1 MLEDRDYMKPEF
13 SEHRW
18 QAPFRL
24 RWTWT
29 MILVAA
35 YVAVLVAEQITTTF
49 FQDKAFIFS
58 YFELSRTGIEHGYV
72 WQFVT
77 YQFMHAG
84 WLHLILNSWAILIFG
99 NELEQALGARRY
111 LTLVFSS
118 GIVGGVF
125 QVLVAM
131 AWPWF
136 DGPVVGASAC
146 AFGLVAAFA
155 TLYPEQEL
163 TMLLFFVI
171 PIRLRAKTLLL
182 GSIVIALVGIVFP
195 WDNVANAAHL
205 GGMAMGWFY
214 IKKILKGG
222 IFLGIAGE
230 PAYRQAQPAESAEK
244 PDDGAESADVDAVLD
259 KISARGI
266 NSLTSRERAILEAAR
281 KKMARR

>member
-1 MLEDRDYMKPEF
+1 MRQPEF
-13 SEHRW
+13 GEHRW
-18 QAPFRL
+18 RSPFRL

-35 YVAVLVAEQITTTF
+35 YVAVLVAELITTKF
-49 FQDKAFIFS
+49 FPENAFIFRNLA
-58 YFELSRTGIEHGYV
+58 LSRDGIEHGYV

-84 WLHLILNSWAILIFG
+84 WMHLILNCWAILIFG
-99 NELEQALGARRY
+99 NELEQSLGARRY

-118 GIVGGVF
+118 GIVGGIF

-155 TLYPEQEL
+155 MLFPEQEL

-171 PIRLRAKTLLL
+171 PVRLRAKTLLIA
-182 GSIVIALVGIVFP
+182 SIVIALVGIIFP

-205 GGMAMGWFY
+205 GGMFMGWFY
-214 IKKILKGG
+214 VKKILKGG
-222 IFLGIAGE
+222 IFLGTGSE
-230 PAYRQAQPAESAEK
+230 PAYPKAQPAEAAEK

-266 NSLTSRERAILEAAR
+266 HSLTSRERAILEAAR
-281 KKMARR
+281 KKMAQR